1 MGYFYTGYCARND
14 EWKTNAEMLFKIG
27 ETCQKIET
35 RIGQLRIVGLK
46 CLKLK
51 NDTKAQRL
59 FIEAY
64 VRLKLAEY
72 YDNLGNDYFLYH
84 TKDSLNIK
92 VQYDE
97 AIELSN
103 KAIQFAKE
111 SCIMIQLNY
120 EEDWCSWLDRVK
132 NL

>member
-1 MGYFYTGYCARND
+1 M
-14 EWKTNAEMLFKIG
+14 
-27 ETCQKIET
+27 
-35 RIGQLRIVGLK
+35 
-46 CLKLK
+46 
-51 NDTKAQRL
+51 
-59 FIEAY
+59 
-64 VRLKLAEY
+64 AEY